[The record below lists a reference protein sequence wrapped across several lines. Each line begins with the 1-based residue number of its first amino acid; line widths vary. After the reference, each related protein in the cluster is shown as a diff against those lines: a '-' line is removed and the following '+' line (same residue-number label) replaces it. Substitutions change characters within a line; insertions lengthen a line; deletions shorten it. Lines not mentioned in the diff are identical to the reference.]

1 MSETATRT
9 SNPVPTQTPLP
20 LNTSIA
26 ACGVWLVKVPNYLAK
41 KWNEAPNNSD
51 VGVIRITQSKYE
63 VILYLI
69 FYMFGSFEFHYFT

>member
-1 MSETATRT
+1 MSEIVTKT
-9 SNPVPTQTPLP
+9 SNPVPTQAPVP

-41 KWNEAPNNSD
+41 KWNEAPTNSD

-63 VILYLI
+63 V
-69 FYMFGSFEFHYFT
+69 M